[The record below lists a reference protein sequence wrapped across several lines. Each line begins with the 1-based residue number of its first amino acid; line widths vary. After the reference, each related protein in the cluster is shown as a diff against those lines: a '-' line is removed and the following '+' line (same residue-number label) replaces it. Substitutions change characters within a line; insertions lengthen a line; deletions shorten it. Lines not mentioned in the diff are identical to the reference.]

1 MTPTDS
7 TEKATMLEKELLKKD
22 IALWMSG
29 LVCCSTEDCLK
40 QFMIIVPNTIDDNH
54 NNSTNTGTKERKIKK
69 NSIFTFANDECG
81 PNCKCDSPW
90 KFELP
95 VHRTNDTSK
104 NSNDTSNSITD
115 KFQNNDI

>member
-29 LVCCSTEDCLK
+29 LVCCSTEDCMK
-40 QFMIIVPNTIDDNH
+40 QFLIFAPNTIDDNQS
-54 NNSTNTGTKERKIKK
+54 NSYSTSTKERKSKK
-69 NSIFTFANDECG
+69 SSIFTFANDECG

-95 VHRTNDTSK
+95 GHRDETLTTDINTTDEK
-104 NSNDTSNSITD
+104 IQSNDI
-115 KFQNNDI
+115 